1 MIVYN
6 APPLLP
12 QLKNRAPGSCDL
24 GAHDGNR
31 SKEKVDHV
39 YPSYQAALK
48 HAPASMGASHGNWF
62 PSASASEQAEVRVG
76 TPRASSQSLAEQFAG
91 SIVGEILYARLFC
104 GLRFFDKNHKMTREF
119 PPCAV
124 KQVCSIIATAKSQ
137 GRTTEEPLPE
147 EIKLAANGL
156 EKFLH
161 AAPHALCFTCANRF
175 CPIKKKIAGC
185 RSTWPGE
192 PTNQNSERWGL

>member
-1 MIVYN
+1 M
-6 APPLLP
+6 
-12 QLKNRAPGSCDL
+12 KNRAPGSCDL
-24 GAHDGNR
+24 GTHDDNR
-31 SKEKVDHV
+31 RKEKFDHV
-39 YPSYQAALK
+39 YLNYEAALNDT
-48 HAPASMGASHGNWF
+48 PASMGASDWNWF
-62 PSASASEQAEVRVG
+62 PSARASEQAEARFG
-76 TPRASSQSLAEQFAG
+76 IPRASSQSLAEQFAG

-124 KQVCSIIATAKSQ
+124 KQVCSIIATAKPQ

-156 EKFLH
+156 EKFLN

-175 CPIKKKIAGC
+175 CPIKKRIAQS
-185 RSTWPGE
+185 RSSSPE
-192 PTNQNSERWGL
+192 ESINQNSGRSDLKLPA